1 MVNRTR
7 QCWPDLDLSDLL
19 AKVRDGDQVAWT
31 TLTDRFTNLLWS
43 IARGMRLS
51 GPDAADAVQTT
62 WLRLIENIDSIREP
76 ERLGSWLA
84 TTARRE
90 SSDALRRSAR
100 LRPGALDGAEGWDEV
115 QSVDAPVDDALLRD
129 ERDAALWRAMA
140 ALKPACQ
147 RLLRVMIADPPP
159 SYAEISA
166 ALDIPMGSIGP
177 SRQRCLKCLREILL
191 AQDDGF
197 RPDVREG

>member
-1 MVNRTR
+1 VVNRTR
-7 QCWPDLDLSDLL
+7 QCWPEVDLSDLL

-43 IARGMRLS
+43 VARSMRLS
-51 GPDAADAVQTT
+51 DADAADAVQTT
-62 WLRLIENIDSIREP
+62 WLRLIENIDNIREP

-90 SSDALRRSAR
+90 CADALRRAAR
-100 LRPGALDGAEGWDEV
+100 TRPGGLEASDDVQAADAAVDE
-115 QSVDAPVDDALLRD
+115 ALLRD
-129 ERDAALWRAMA
+129 ERDAALWRAMN
-140 ALKPACQ
+140 ALRPACQ

-166 ALDIPMGSIGP
+166 ALDIPVGSIGP

-191 AQDDGF
+191 AQDDVF
-197 RPDVREG
+197 RPDARER